1 MADKSGYRPEE
12 CGAPLKYKDLG
23 DGTFA
28 QAVSTEGSS
37 GAPYFANGQ
46 ITAGAASGQLVP
58 ARETRRSVLIRN
70 LDSSNSAYIGR
81 ATVTSSNGML
91 LKAGESVSVDTTAA
105 INCIRATSDVVLA
118 YLETY
123 D

>member
-1 MADKSGYRPEE
+1 MADKSGYRPSEV
-12 CGAPLKYKDLG
+12 GAKLKFKDLG
-23 DGTFA
+23 DDQYA
-28 QAVSTEGSS
+28 VAVSTEGAS

-46 ITAGAASGQLVP
+46 VTAGSASGQLVP

-105 INCIRATSDVVLA
+105 INCIRATSDVALA